1 MKVHF
6 LKINTWVI
14 FFAPKQNVLQL
25 RDLHTG
31 DLLKTY
37 SLDVG
42 TITEISSKR
51 TRTEFFFNFTSFLTP
66 GIIYRVDLSEASSV
80 EPAVYRQI
88 ELQGFNPSQFETQ
101 QIFYASKD
109 GTRIPMFIV
118 KKKVN
123 ETKMCCTTFW
133 RTNRRIWNFIGS
145 QDLVNDGKNPCWMY
159 GYGGFNIGI
168 QPSFSVTRIA
178 FMQHFSG
185 VMAIP
190 NIRGGGYLIGSAS
203 IFSYSFISFYLAS
216 MAKPGTMLVACST
229 SRTSL
234 MTSTAPQSTWL
245 PMATPIGRC

>member
-133 RTNRRIWNFIGS
+133 RTNRRFWNFIGS